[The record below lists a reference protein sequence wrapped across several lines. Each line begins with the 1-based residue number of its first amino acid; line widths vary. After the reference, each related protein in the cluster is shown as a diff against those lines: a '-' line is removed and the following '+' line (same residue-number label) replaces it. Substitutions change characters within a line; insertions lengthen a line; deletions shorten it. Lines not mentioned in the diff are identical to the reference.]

1 MGLWTVLFFILLI
14 ATDASALVG
23 LITRFT
29 EEGYIDIF
37 IIEWHV

>member
-1 MGLWTVLFFILLI
+1 MGCWIALFFLILI

-29 EEGYIDIF
+29 EEGYF
-37 IIEWHV
+37 LNNK